1 MLKKK
6 RDSQQNRVQ
15 MTKISI
21 SRIIEVLDLDLDA
34 GYINI
39 IEEPHYAEIFSWQ
52 YQTIDESGFDTGRRR
67 KILNIRKSNLTKLE
81 NTLEINAQKID
92 DLLLE
97 KHGLNILPEIHRYD
111 YQQYEPKPM
120 FRNIPIDY
128 GSLISTPMYG
138 IRPEG
143 TDTTYLEIKWDGED
157 ESGTLF
163 ESLGA
168 FDPQNLEGHEVET
181 RNYNKRLKRALKGS
195 FLVETTRLMDEIC
208 GSHKNVFDF
217 RGQHNLRRELG
228 HIKGVNRSNYL
239 TTSIDWLSEIND
251 SIGGWFYSVTQIQKT
266 EWKNYRDFVKQSLE
280 NMMQNLRLEDSRY
293 WDGRREPGVH
303 IDYLKKALIYYRILA
318 EQNGEASDKLFARV
332 RDLGRDLGTLM
343 EKIID
348 RYIMLYF

>member
-1 MLKKK
+1 MLNEN
-6 RDSQQNRVQ
+6 RDSQQNRVR
-15 MTKISI
+15 MIKISI
-21 SRIIEVLDLDLDA
+21 SRIIEGFNFDIDA
-34 GYINI
+34 GYIDI
-39 IEEPHYAEIFSWQ
+39 TQEPHYGEIFSWQ

-81 NTLEINAQKID
+81 NSLETNAQKID
-92 DLLLE
+92 ELLLE

-143 TDTTYLEIKWDGED
+143 TDTTYLEIHWNGED
-157 ESGTLF
+157 ESGILF

-168 FDPQNLEGHEVET
+168 FDPRVQLVSEGHEVET
-181 RNYNKRLKRALKGS
+181 RSYNKRLKRALKGS

-217 RGQHNLRRELG
+217 RGHHNLRRELG

-266 EWKNYRDFVKQSLE
+266 EWKNYREFFKQSVE
-280 NMMQNLRLEDSRY
+280 NMMRNLRLEDTRY
-293 WDGRREPGVH
+293 WDERREPGVH
-303 IDYLKKALIYYRILA
+303 IDYLKKALTYYRILA
-318 EQNGEASDKLFARV
+318 EQNGEASEKLFARV
-332 RDLGRDLGTLM
+332 RDMGKDLGT
-343 EKIID
+343 II
-348 RYIMLYF
+348 RSPHPRN

>member
-143 TDTTYLEIKWDGED
+143 TDTTYLEIKWDGGD

-280 NMMQNLRLEDSRY
+280 NMMQNLRLEDTRY